1 MDDNNKIF
9 ILLYIASVIINLVI
23 WWIRYKEDR
32 GGDDKLS
39 GNYLIAT
46 FLPFINIFLVTIFI
60 GQLTF
65 MLIYMVWN
73 VYIKRRM
80 TFKQLMESE
89 FI

>member
-1 MDDNNKIF
+1 MDNNKIF

-23 WWIRYKEDR
+23 WWVMYKEDHSN
-32 GGDDKLS
+32 KLS

-46 FLPFINIFLVTIFI
+46 FLPSINIFLVTVFI
-60 GQLTF
+60 GQVIL

-80 TFKQLMESE
+80 TFKQLMEKE
-89 FI
+89 F

>member
-23 WWIRYKEDR
+23 WWVMYKEDHTN
-32 GGDDKLS
+32 KLS

-46 FLPFINIFLVTIFI
+46 FLPFINIFLVTVFI

-73 VYIKRRM
+73 VYIKKRM
-80 TFKQLMESE
+80 TFKQLMEKE
-89 FI
+89 F

>member
-23 WWIRYKEDR
+23 WWVMYKEDHTN
-32 GGDDKLS
+32 KSS

-46 FLPFINIFLVTIFI
+46 FLPFINIFLVTVFI

-73 VYIKRRM
+73 VYIKKRI

>member
-1 MDDNNKIF
+1 MDNNKIF

-23 WWIRYKEDR
+23 WWVIYKEDHTN
-32 GGDDKLS
+32 KLS

-46 FLPFINIFLVTIFI
+46 FLPFINIFLVTVFI
-60 GQLTF
+60 GQVIF

-80 TFKQLMESE
+80 TFKQLMEKE
-89 FI
+89 F

>member
-23 WWIRYKEDR
+23 WWVMYNDDR
-32 GGDDKLS
+32 GGDDNLS

-46 FLPFINIFLVTIFI
+46 FLPFINIFLVTVFI
-60 GQLTF
+60 GQVIF

-80 TFKQLMESE
+80 TFKQLMEKE
-89 FI
+89 F

>member
-23 WWIRYKEDR
+23 LWVMYKEDHTN
-32 GGDDKLS
+32 KLS
-39 GNYLIAT
+39 GNYMIAT
-46 FLPFINIFLVTIFI
+46 FLPFINIFLVTVFI

-73 VYIKRRM
+73 VYIKKRM
-80 TFKQLMESE
+80 TFKQLMEKE
-89 FI
+89 F

>member
-23 WWIRYKEDR
+23 LWVMYKEDHTN
-32 GGDDKLS
+32 KLS

-46 FLPFINIFLVTIFI
+46 FLPFINIFLVTVFI

-73 VYIKRRM
+73 VYIKKRM
-80 TFKQLMESE
+80 TFKQLMEKE
-89 FI
+89 F

>member
-1 MDDNNKIF
+1 MDDKNKIF

-23 WWIRYKEDR
+23 WWVMYKEDR
-32 GGDDKLS
+32 GGDDKLT

-46 FLPFINIFLVTIFI
+46 FLPFINIFLVNVFI

-73 VYIKRRM
+73 VYIKKRM

>member
-1 MDDNNKIF
+1 MIDCNNKNLLF
-9 ILLYIASVIINLVI
+9 IQLYIICIVINLVI
-23 WWIRYKEDR
+23 WWVLYKD
-32 GGDDKLS
+32 DHTDKLS

-46 FLPFINIFLVTIFI
+46 FLPFINIFLVTVFI

-89 FI
+89 F

>member
-1 MDDNNKIF
+1 MDNNKIF

-23 WWIRYKEDR
+23 WWVMYKEDHTN
-32 GGDDKLS
+32 KLS

-46 FLPFINIFLVTIFI
+46 FLPFINIFLVTVFI

-73 VYIKRRM
+73 VYIKKRM
-80 TFKQLMESE
+80 TFKQLMEKE
-89 FI
+89 F